1 MNNENKT
8 LRRNWALGMHQNITR
23 VGNIAHEQQLK
34 YSKYNISVK
43 LKDKG
48 ELLFN
53 SVTKALSRLSTDES
67 LELSSLKEGGSAS
80 SCNNAQLIS
89 TLAGDGFF
97 VPAAHDELSIVRDVY
112 FATRHNKST
121 LALTV
126 APTMACN
133 LACGYCFQGLD
144 KDLSKLGKDVPDGIV
159 DLVKSQIGT
168 LSALNM
174 TWYGGEPLMAKKE
187 IFDLAD
193 RLITLCDMNGIQYSS
208 SMVTNGYFLTP
219 KVAEQLWTRRCTSVQ
234 ITVDG
239 EEATHDKMRPQITGK
254 GSFKTIIKNISD
266 VLTLSPIHI
275 ALRVNVGRQ
284 NVNECKS
291 LLDDFERRGFAQR
304 KNFTVYFAPIDAATS
319 ESGTAWEDALGK
331 KEFNDFVLSLSN
343 TAREMGLAPPIEAPK
358 GILGM
363 CVAAMDNGYVIT
375 HKGDIHK
382 CWETAHD
389 ESKRIGTIFKPD
401 ELNNSLNAS
410 VWSAWSPY
418 ESEICKSCKI
428 LPMCGGFCGHRTIY
442 QGLGDDQALPCPDW
456 KWNTAEYIFSRAKH
470 VGVVK
475 SEEWDPEEASAEKMQ
490 TGERHTIDSLRA
502 SQMTVFE
509 KVGKSRGEKINI
521 DEFLHGPG
529 PGPKRIIESDLELIA
544 VKIIN

>member
-319 ESGTAWEDALGK
+319 ESGTAFEDALGK

-529 PGPKRIIESDLELIA
+529 PKRIIESDLELIA